1 MRRQPSWIKIGLLA
15 GDLLITNFAF
25 IASYFIRFRL
35 FPVWKGVPPFSQYLR
50 FLPLISIILPLIFL
64 YQGLYKPRRERTKIA
79 DIFGIAIGVIASVV
93 IMLGLLLY
101 YRIYYQYQ
109 PEVAPR
115 YEISQLVLAIFLVL
129 DIPLLYLFRRAVRR
143 HLEEAWRKGLY
154 LQRVVIA
161 GAGDLGRALADRIL
175 VHDELGLKVIG
186 FLDDDP
192 KKQATSYHN
201 IPVLGELA
209 KFSQLVKK
217 HQIDK
222 LYVALPLRAH
232 EKTLTLIKE
241 AYKEGIDVY
250 LIPDLL
256 EFIAL
261 KAEMEELG
269 GLPVINLCSIPLGG
283 WKSLIKRA
291 MDIVIAIFGLI
302 IMLVLLPLIA
312 IAIKIDSEGPVFYK
326 QKRMGLDGRV
336 FTLYKFRSMYKD
348 AERETGPVWA
358 KENDP
363 RCTRVGRFL
372 RRYSLDELPQFYNV
386 LKGDMSVVG
395 PRPERPEFVTDFKER
410 IPQYMLRHKV
420 KSGITG
426 WAQVN
431 GWRGNT
437 SLKKRIEHDIYYI
450 ENWSL
455 SFDLKI
461 IWLTFLHL
469 FRHRNAY

>member
-1 MRRQPSWIKIGLLA
+1 MRRQPCWIKISLLA
-15 GDLLITNFAF
+15 GDIVITNLAF
-25 IASYFIRFRL
+25 ISAYFIRFRL
-35 FPVWKGVPPFSQYLR
+35 LPVWKGVPPFTQYLK
-50 FLPLISIILPLIFL
+50 FLPLISVILPLIFL
-64 YQGLYKPRRERTKIA
+64 YQKLYRPRRERTKIA
-79 DIFGIAIGVIASVV
+79 DIFGIGIGVIASVV

-115 YEISQLVLAIFLVL
+115 YEVSQLVLAIFLVI
-129 DIPLLYLFRRAVRR
+129 DISGLYLFRRAVRN

-154 LQRVVIA
+154 LQRVIIA
-161 GAGDLGRALADRIL
+161 GAGDLGKTLVDKIL

-192 KKQATSYHN
+192 KKQGSSYHN
-201 IPVLGELA
+201 IPVLGKLSKLSRVIEEN
-209 KFSQLVKK
+209 KV
-217 HQIDK
+217 DK
-222 LYVALPLRAH
+222 LYLALPLRAH
-232 EKTLTLIKE
+232 DKILDLLKD
-241 AYKEGIDVY
+241 AYKEGIDVH

-261 KAEMEELG
+261 KAEMEELE
-269 GLPVINLCSIPLGG
+269 GLPVINLCSVPLGG

-291 MDIVIAIFGLI
+291 IDILIAAFGLI
-302 IMLVLLPLIA
+302 IMLVLLPFSAL
-312 IAIKIDSEGPVFYK
+312 AIKLDSKGPVFYR
-326 QKRMGLDGRV
+326 QRRTGVDGRV
-336 FTLYKFRSMYKD
+336 FTLCKFRSMYDD
-348 AERETGPVWA
+348 AEKHTGPVWA

-372 RRYSLDELPQFYNV
+372 RRFNLDELPQFYNV

-395 PRPERPEFVTDFKER
+395 PRPERPEFVSEFKER

-437 SLKKRIEHDIYYI
+437 SIRKRIEHDIYYI
-450 ENWSL
+450 ENWTL
-455 SFDLKI
+455 SFDIKI
-461 IWLTFLHL
+461 IFLTFLHL
-469 FRHRNAY
+469 LGHKKAH